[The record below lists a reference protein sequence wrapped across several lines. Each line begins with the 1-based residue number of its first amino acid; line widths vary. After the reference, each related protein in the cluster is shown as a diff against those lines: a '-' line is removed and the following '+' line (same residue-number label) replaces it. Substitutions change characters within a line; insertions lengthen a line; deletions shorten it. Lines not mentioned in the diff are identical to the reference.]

1 MININRLKVSSSKL
15 FLLAI
20 LPAVGL
26 LASCAATSEQEAEEL
41 SLQELN
47 EAVKEWDTLEPDV
60 KRIIAMEKEITEL
73 KGLLIKLTD
82 KPAIAPPPQ
91 SKPLKNTVTV
101 VKKEIP
107 VVKKEI
113 LVAKKKTPVPN
124 ANLKAKVD
132 AKVKPE
138 NINDWSVQIG
148 AFSSLADI
156 KLASNSFYKKF
167 SNLQT
172 TTSAYTELVTTSG
185 KPFFRLKIGPFNS
198 FKLANQQ
205 CIQAKQLKID
215 CLPSKLSSVG
225 ILVK

>member
-20 LPAVGL
+20 LPAVAL

-91 SKPLKNTVTV
+91 SKPFNKTVAV
-101 VKKEIP
+101 VKKEMP
-107 VVKKEI
+107 VVKKK
-113 LVAKKKTPVPN
+113 APVPN
-124 ANLKAKVD
+124 VNLKAKI
-132 AKVKPE
+132 KPE

-148 AFSSLADI
+148 AFSSLVDI
-156 KLASNSFYKKF
+156 KLASNSFYQKF
-167 SNLQT
+167 NNLQT
-172 TTSAYTELVTTSG
+172 TTSAYSELVTTSG

-205 CIQAKQLKID
+205 CIQAKKLKID